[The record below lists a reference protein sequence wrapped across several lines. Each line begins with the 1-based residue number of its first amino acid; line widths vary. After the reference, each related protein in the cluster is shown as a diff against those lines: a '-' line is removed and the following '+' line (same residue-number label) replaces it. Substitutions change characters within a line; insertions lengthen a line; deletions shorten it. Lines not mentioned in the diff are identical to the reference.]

1 MASNLSRFTVEPQD
15 DEKFMI
21 RIEDENGGSLE
32 LVASFEQLDLIAETL
47 EEHLDQ
53 DFDDADAAEE
63 Q

>member
-15 DEKFMI
+15 DEKFLI